1 MNLSR
6 LRILPSLLAVAFV
19 MVGCGESRNLVPVR
33 GRVTFGSGEPPQSGV
48 IIFLPTDM
56 PATVKDTGHDPRPG
70 RATFESDGRFAA
82 NTFRA
87 ADGLRP
93 GTYDV
98 NVICIS
104 APRDE
109 TAGRAEVVNHVPA
122 SFTAPRLVVPTD
134 TRSAVEYNI
143 DVPSAAGRR

>member
-6 LRILPSLLAVAFV
+6 LRILASLLAAALAAS
-19 MVGCGESRNLVPVR
+19 GCGESRNLVPVR
-33 GRVTFGSGEPPQSGV
+33 GRVTFAGGNPPQCGV
-48 IIFLPTDM
+48 VIFVPTDM
-56 PATVKDTGHDPRPG
+56 PATIKDTGHDPRPG

-98 NVICIS
+98 NVICTS
-104 APRDE
+104 APPDE
-109 TAGRAEVVNHVPA
+109 TTGRAEAVNHVPTN
-122 SFTAPRLVVPTD
+122 FTAPRLVVPAD
-134 TRSAVEYNI
+134 ARSAVEYNI